1 MGSQP
6 IQQTIINMLM
16 LADEQLANIF
26 LLRRQGQMLQAD
38 LLNRMVISQLKCIQD
53 LQVKLSDATP
63 APRRY
68 SGSEDNVAYTTGPA
82 AGHG

>member
-1 MGSQP
+1 
-6 IQQTIINMLM
+6 M

-68 SGSEDNVAYTTGPA
+68 SGS
-82 AGHG
+82 